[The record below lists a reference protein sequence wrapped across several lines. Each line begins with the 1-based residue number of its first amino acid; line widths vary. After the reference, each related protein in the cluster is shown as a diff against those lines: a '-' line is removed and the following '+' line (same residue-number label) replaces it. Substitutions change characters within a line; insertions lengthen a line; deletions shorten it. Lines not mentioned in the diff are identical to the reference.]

1 MVTTTSMFILSS
13 SQVVTNTFPY
23 LLSTD
28 KVAFALTA
36 TVFLIVFIF
45 FSCHQDNEK
54 RLIQQQKELAK
65 NEVVFKKISS
75 AWNFRTMN
83 LQPSSQELVK
93 DWAQWR
99 LFLTELQQK
108 PTSSIGAFQ
117 KKSKALSKKTEEVLQ
132 SIPQQLFSPE
142 FKSRFTVML
151 TKFHS
156 LEMYLNL
163 DAIPDQKVI
172 SLITDINLQLAA
184 IELQMNELVRKKQIP
199 TEQGEADM
207 IRMLDTSRAV
217 KEIPKQYDVKKKRV
231 MRVLSYYFLTSWA
244 PPGHSARE

>member
-1 MVTTTSMFILSS
+1 MF
-13 SQVVTNTFPY
+13 FP
-23 LLSTD
+23 
-28 KVAFALTA
+28 
-36 TVFLIVFIF
+36 FLIVFIF
-45 FSCHQDNEK
+45 FSCQQDNEK

-117 KKSKALSKKTEEVLQ
+117 KKSKTLSIKADEVLQ
-132 SIPQQLFSPE
+132 SIPGEIFMHE
-142 FKSRFTVML
+142 FKSRFTVLL
-151 TKFHS
+151 TKFRS
-156 LEMYLNL
+156 LEMYLSL
-163 DAIPDQKVI
+163 DSIPDQKVI
-172 SLITDINLQLAA
+172 NLIAEINLQMAS
-184 IELQMNELVRKKQIP
+184 IELQMNELVRKNQIP
-199 TEQGEADM
+199 MEKGEADM

-217 KEIPKQYDVKKKRV
+217 KNVPKN
-231 MRVLSYYFLTSWA
+231 LN
-244 PPGHSARE
+244 

>member
-1 MVTTTSMFILSS
+1 MRNQLKNHFY
-13 SQVVTNTFPY
+13 FW
-23 LLSTD
+23 
-28 KVAFALTA
+28 KALTRI
-36 TVFLIVFIF
+36 TKIQFTFVFLKSNLLIMKIRVLFLFLSFFIH
-45 FSCHQDNEK
+45 FSCQQDNEK

-65 NEVVFKKISS
+65 NDAVFKKISS

-83 LQPSSQELVK
+83 LQASSQELVK

-132 SIPQQLFSPE
+132 SIPRQLFSPE

-163 DAIPDQKVI
+163 DAIPDQKII
-172 SLITDINLQLAA
+172 SLITDINLQLSA
-184 IELQMNELVRKKQIP
+184 IELQMNELVRKNQIP

-217 KEIPKQYDVKKKRV
+217 KNVPKN
-231 MRVLSYYFLTSWA
+231 LN
-244 PPGHSARE
+244 

>member
-1 MVTTTSMFILSS
+1 MKI
-13 SQVVTNTFPY
+13 QVFFP
-23 LLSTD
+23 
-28 KVAFALTA
+28 
-36 TVFLIVFIF
+36 FLIVFIF
-45 FSCHQDNEK
+45 FSCQQDNEK

-117 KKSKALSKKTEEVLQ
+117 KKSKTLSKKTEEVLQ
-132 SIPQQLFSPE
+132 SIPGQLLSPE

-151 TKFHS
+151 TKFRS
-156 LEMYLNL
+156 LEMYLHL
-163 DAIPDQKVI
+163 DAIPDQKII

-184 IELQMNELVRKKQIP
+184 IELQMNELVRKNQIP
-199 TEQGEADM
+199 MEKGEADM

-217 KEIPKQYDVKKKRV
+217 KNVPKN
-231 MRVLSYYFLTSWA
+231 LN
-244 PPGHSARE
+244 

>member
-1 MVTTTSMFILSS
+1 MKIRIF
-13 SQVVTNTFPY
+13 Y
-23 LLSTD
+23 LL
-28 KVAFALTA
+28 
-36 TVFLIVFIF
+36 LIVFLP
-45 FSCHQDNEK
+45 FSCQQDNEK

-65 NEVVFKKISS
+65 NEVIFKKISS

-83 LQPSSQELVK
+83 LQPNSQELVK
-93 DWAQWR
+93 DWSQWR

-117 KKSKALSKKTEEVLQ
+117 KKSKTLSKKTEELLQ
-132 SIPQQLFSPE
+132 SIPSQLLSPE

-151 TKFHS
+151 TKFRS
-156 LEMYLNL
+156 LEMYLHL

-184 IELQMNELVRKKQIP
+184 IELQINELVRKNQIP
-199 TEQGEADM
+199 TEKGEADM

-217 KEIPKQYDVKKKRV
+217 KNVPKN
-231 MRVLSYYFLTSWA
+231 LN
-244 PPGHSARE
+244 